1 LVQPSIV
8 SIIDDDASVRVAA
21 ERIVRSIGLTAYT
34 FDCCRDF
41 LESPHL
47 LDTSCIIADV
57 QMPGMSGL
65 ELQGALQDMG
75 LSIPMIFITAHPND
89 KVRRQA
95 LDAGAVS
102 FLNKPFDGVVI
113 IECIEQ
119 ALNKRVG
126 DPPSK

>member
-1 LVQPSIV
+1 LLRSSIV
-8 SIIDDDASVRVAA
+8 SIIDDDASVRIAT
-21 ERIVRSIGLTAYT
+21 ERIVRSMGLTAYK

-41 LESPHL
+41 LESPYL

-65 ELQGALQDMG
+65 ELQGTLKDRG
-75 LSIPMIFITAHPND
+75 LSIPMIFVTAYPND

-102 FLNKPFDGVVI
+102 FLNKPFDGVLI

-119 ALNKRVG
+119 ALNRRVG
-126 DPPSK
+126 DSP